1 MTKIDETLEIIKKLQ
16 AIPDTGG
23 LRTLSISWGM
33 AKSSDHA
40 EDYIEIPSIHVEFFA
55 KP

>member
-23 LRTLSISWGM
+23 TGVS
-33 AKSSDHA
+33 A
-40 EDYIEIPSIHVEFFA
+40 
-55 KP
+55 